1 MWASALSA
9 VKRGVDAGIPYAFF
23 QLGQYIHPG
32 AWAYGR
38 LDWLRRDLGAIL
50 ASPYAHTL
58 IGYYYDN
65 ESPTQFVLAT
75 QVLSLVA
82 SLDRQGGMRQ
92 RPIYILQGNWGL
104 APAYNAYGDITGTYQ
119 RGQDLPLRVMQH
131 IHGQTSPVVFG
142 QIQQESGKT
151 LARMRSQILSLFG
164 AGAHAIGYWHTRPIV
179 QELWY
184 PGFAT
189 MVREFIP

>member
-1 MWASALSA
+1 MWASALARQAWGRCRDTLRLFPVGPVYPS
-9 VKRGVDAGIPYAFF
+9 
-23 QLGQYIHPG
+23 G

-82 SLDRQGGMRQ
+82 SLDRQGVCVSGDLHPPGQLGPGTGVQCLRRHHGHIPAGARPAATSDASIFMDRQ
-92 RPIYILQGNWGL
+92 VQWSSARFSKSR
-104 APAYNAYGDITGTYQ
+104 ARRSPACA
-119 RGQDLPLRVMQH
+119 H
-131 IHGQTSPVVFG
+131 KSC
-142 QIQQESGKT
+142 
-151 LARMRSQILSLFG
+151 LSLG
-164 AGAHAIGYWHTRPIV
+164 PEHMR
-179 QELWY
+179 
-184 PGFAT
+184 
-189 MVREFIP
+189 